1 MGKIHILDKHV
12 AELIAAGEV
21 VERPASVV
29 KELLENAIDA
39 GASAVTVE
47 IKRGGVSY
55 IRVSDNG
62 CGIEAEDIRPA
73 FVRHATSKV
82 KDADDLERIGT
93 LGFRGEALASVASVA
108 RVELYSRIENAAF
121 GNRICIEGGSES
133 LFDVYGCPR
142 GTTIVVKDLFYNT
155 PARMKFLKKDVTEGN
170 AVANVV
176 EKAALSHPGLSLR
189 LIRDGRETMHTPG
202 NGDLLSTV
210 YAVYG
215 KDFAA
220 SLLPVQF
227 EKDGFALRGFLS
239 KPAVSRSNRMMQNF
253 FINGRFVKSRTCQTA
268 LEEAYKNSVM
278 VGKFPACVLDLQIPF
293 ELVDVNVHPAK
304 IEVRFVNEKPVFDLV
319 YFGAKEALHARDER
333 PELALPVQKAAKFPV
348 MARDTAAEQMQF
360 SSAEKSSHM
369 PGNAEQQ
376 ERFARSGIGKYLMP
390 ENEEPLP
397 LHSPAIQ
404 AAPAV
409 SKPSVPQAAA
419 GSAARRRLIEQLKAE
434 WNPGETSAD
443 AQNADLIPSYT
454 IRKHSAEQEKTPPCE
469 TAAAPQPDCI
479 AEEERPARRT
489 DNWKVL
495 CEAFETYVFVQYG
508 EELLIIDKHAAHERH
523 LFEQL
528 KAQAGNYK
536 RQLLLAPVT
545 LAVSPPEYQALTDHT
560 QLLEQLGFVVEGF
573 GENTVVVRE
582 VPLVLAEENAE
593 QLLYEIAE
601 KLLANQ
607 KDFTPDCLEDLY
619 HSIACRS
626 AIKAHD
632 KSSIPELERL
642 VEECIEQEDIRYCPH
657 GRPVAVRLTKSELEK
672 KFGRI

>member
-1 MGKIHILDKHV
+1 MGKIHLLDKHV

-29 KELLENAIDA
+29 KELLENAMDA

-62 CGIEAEDIRPA
+62 CGIEAEDMRPA

-108 RVELYSRIENAAF
+108 RVELYSRTGDAAF
-121 GNRICIEGGSES
+121 GNKICMEGGSET
-133 LFDVYGCPR
+133 LFDTYGCPR
-142 GTTIVVKDLFYNT
+142 GTTIIVKDLFYNT

-176 EKAALSHPGLSLR
+176 EKAALSHPGLSIR
-189 LIRDGRETMHTPG
+189 LLRDGREALHTPG

-227 EKDGFALRGFLS
+227 EKDGFALRGFAS
-239 KPAVSRSNRMMQNF
+239 KPSMSRSNRMMQNF
-253 FINGRFVKSRTCQTA
+253 FINGRFVKSRTCQAA

-293 ELVDVNVHPAK
+293 ESVDVNVHPAK

-319 YFGAKEALHARDER
+319 YFGVKETLHARDER

-348 MARDTAAEQMQF
+348 MTRDTAAEQLPLPG
-360 SSAEKSSHM
+360 AGKTAVRL
-369 PGNAEQQ
+369 PGNPEQQ
-376 ERFARSGIGKYLMP
+376 ERFVRSGIGQYLTP
-390 ENEEPLP
+390 EADEPLS
-397 LHSPAIQ
+397 LQSPEVEIAT
-404 AAPAV
+404 AV
-409 SKPSVPQAAA
+409 SKPP
-419 GSAARRRLIEQLKAE
+419 GDAARRRLIEQLKAE
-434 WNPGETSAD
+434 WEPEEAATDGQQAD
-443 AQNADLIPSYT
+443 SMPAYILQKHDAAQQNT
-454 IRKHSAEQEKTPPCE
+454 RPP
-469 TAAAPQPDCI
+469 AANFDPQQAP
-479 AEEERPARRT
+479 ATEHERPQQT
-489 DNWKVL
+489 GGWKVL

-528 KAQAGNYK
+528 KEQAGSYK
-536 RQLLLAPVT
+536 RQLLLVPVT
-545 LAVSPPEYQALTDHT
+545 LAVSPPEYQALTENT
-560 QLLEQLGFVVEGF
+560 ELLEQLGFVVEGF
-573 GENTVVVRE
+573 GENTVVIRE

-593 QLLYEIAE
+593 QLVYEIAE
-601 KLLANQ
+601 KLLASH
-607 KDFTPDCLEDLY
+607 KDLTPDCLEDLY

-642 VEECIEQEDIRYCPH
+642 VQACIEQEDIRYCPH
-657 GRPVAVRLTKSELEK
+657 GRPVAIRLTRSELEK